1 MPDNVPNNP
10 PPNNPDPSL
19 SGRTGILSRIGALI
33 REGGAVVA
41 ALPTLMVLRGGVLQP
56 VGAAAKPEATQTP
69 SAVVEYLQQLLK
81 SVLVATE
88 AWRAPE
94 LVRYFLSALLL
105 RMRVGENE
113 GKGLD
118 TIGNAHLLEPAV
130 MALVQA
136 YEEEPRA
143 RSLLPETTPE
153 LLKDL
158 AELRFREEVLR
169 ELLGPS
175 AALEGGVNVVQHR
188 LNTFLRANLPHLQAL
203 AAQSPRLSEVLK
215 PAQSFV
221 SGPALKGQET
231 RKVKGQ
237 AFEDGRAQGR
247 AEAEAAALKRTPAG
261 GPAATV
267 LTVNTPAA
275 GPTPAPSVEPTAAPL
290 DPSAQARKHPR

>member
-1 MPDNVPNNP
+1 MPDNIPNNP
-10 PPNNPDPSL
+10 PKNNPDPPL

-41 ALPTLMVLRGGVLQP
+41 ALPTLMVLRGGVLRP
-56 VGAAAKPEATQTP
+56 VGAAAQPEATQTP
-69 SAVVEYLQQLLK
+69 NAVVEYLQQLLK
-81 SVLVATE
+81 SVLVAAE

-105 RMRVGENE
+105 RMRIGENE

-118 TIGNAHLLEPAV
+118 AVGNAHLLEPAV
-130 MALVQA
+130 MSLVLA
-136 YEEEPRA
+136 YEEDPRA
-143 RSLLPETTPE
+143 RALLPETTPD

-158 AELRFREEVLR
+158 AEMRFREEVLR
-169 ELLGPS
+169 ELVGPS
-175 AALEGGVNVVQHR
+175 AALQGGVNVVQQR
-188 LNTFLRANLPHLQAL
+188 LNTFLRENLPHLQSL
-203 AAQSPRLSEVLK
+203 AAQSPRLFEVLK

-231 RKVKGQ
+231 RKVKDQ

-247 AEAEAAALKRTPAG
+247 AEAEAEAARRPQGG

-267 LTVNTPAA
+267 LNVNTPAA
-275 GPTPAPSVEPTAAPL
+275 GPTPAPSAEPAE
-290 DPSAQARKHPR
+290 PSAQARKHPR